1 MTHLSSK
8 SRSAIAASLPQLEP
22 KRDEFAIAMLR
33 HLSVCG
39 PKTASD
45 EARSAAIA
53 ALLDMLFDQAHAVG
67 GTSEVADLGQHSERH
82 RDLKI
87 DSGIYSCFG
96 DGLSPILKDVLGSD
110 ATLPI
115 VAAWLDL
122 YWASKRAM
130 RSTVTRLAA

>member
-1 MTHLSSK
+1 MTHLSSR
-8 SRSAIAASLPQLEP
+8 SRSAIIASLPLLEQ
-22 KRDEFAIAMLR
+22 KRDEFAVAMLG
-33 HLSVCG
+33 HLRVCG
-39 PKTASD
+39 PRTASD

-67 GTSEVADLGQHSERH
+67 GTSEITDLGQHSKRH

-122 YWASKRAM
+122 YWASQRAM
-130 RSTVTRLAA
+130 KSTVTRLAA